1 MADRMEFP
9 KTIQEFMD
17 GYSFKD
23 DKEVYTNG
31 SRLIPTFRVEQAL
44 EHYGQ
49 AIRNKAID
57 EFAEKLSNECFEQSM
72 TVVFENR
79 VRADVL
85 TLDGVTEIIFQI
97 AQQLK
102 AGGTDGT
109 STTDN

>member
-57 EFAEKLSNECFEQSM
+57 EFANELKKHKFHSNERY
-72 TVVFENR
+72 ENC
-79 VRADVL
+79 VPVC
-85 TLDGVTEIIFQI
+85 QI
-97 AQQLK
+97 DWIAKQLK
-102 AGGTDGT
+102 AGGTNGN